1 MHCATCGANLYYLD
15 VLVGNCVVTASG
27 YAHTRASDCG
37 SPERRSRSLRTA
49 MADIVRVRRI
59 KPSPA
64 SVQAS
69 QPRRPHNQ
77 AEHMGIIARVAQML
91 SSRENVSRKPPKVVP
106 HSAGPVYGGIQNQ
119 VRGARVMYVSDNDG
133 TDDVLELPIDHSR
146 LPIPIDVFGYTDA
159 KYWIHFDDTV
169 FCGPRTKHMQ
179 GVQLAIADISN
190 CAVPTLYQ
198 YQYKQSTRV
207 LPRDASLHQIDTSAV
222 FGSLDSPFGLR
233 GLPSGEYTLF
243 YNDHEITHPINA
255 VLAGYVV
262 AVRALMDS
270 DR

>member
-1 MHCATCGANLYYLD
+1 MHCITCGANLYHLD
-15 VLVGNCVVTASG
+15 VLVGNCVITASG
-27 YAHTRASDCG
+27 YAHTLVSDCG

-49 MADIVRVRRI
+49 MADILRVRRPEPA
-59 KPSPA
+59 PS

-69 QPRRPHNQ
+69 YKRRPHNQ
-77 AEHMGIIARVAQML
+77 VSHMSMIVRVAKL
-91 SSRENVSRKPPKVVP
+91 LLSREDGSRKPSKAVP
-106 HSAGPVYGGIQNQ
+106 HGAGPVSGGIQNQ
-119 VRGARVMYVSDNDG
+119 VRGVRVMYVSDNDG

-159 KYWIHFDDTV
+159 KYWIHVDDMV

-243 YNDHEITHPINA
+243 YNDHEITHPIKA

-262 AVRALMDS
+262 AVRALMETGH
-270 DR
+270 

>member
-1 MHCATCGANLYYLD
+1 MHCITCGANLYYFD
-15 VLVGNCVVTASG
+15 VLVGNCVITASG

-37 SPERRSRSLRTA
+37 SPESRRRSLRTA
-49 MADIVRVRRI
+49 MADIVRVRRVT
-59 KPSPA
+59 PSPA

-69 QPRRPHNQ
+69 QPRRSHNQ

-91 SSRENVSRKPPKVVP
+91 SSRENISRKPPTGAPRGTVVR
-106 HSAGPVYGGIQNQ
+106 GGIQHQAQGVQ
-119 VRGARVMYVSDNDG
+119 VMHVSDNDG

-159 KYWIHFDDTV
+159 KYWIHVDDMV

-179 GVQLAIADISN
+179 GVQLAMADISN

-222 FGSLDSPFGLR
+222 FASLGSPFGLR

-243 YNDHEITHPINA
+243 YNDHEITHSIKA

-262 AVRALMDS
+262 AVRALME
-270 DR
+270 